1 MRKIAKYLKPFWGGV
16 LLAFLL
22 LFGQAM
28 CDLSLPTYM
37 SDIVNVGIQKGG
49 IESSAVEALSVRGM
63 EAMRIFMDEDGKAL
77 VDTWYTLTDASQ
89 KNPSGKAYGDVYTN
103 LPEDQLYVRNPFPK
117 GEEQA
122 LQAQLDAAFDG
133 AGATLVAA
141 MQSMAPPQEGAQA
154 GAQESSVDIA
164 RLYDRL
170 PMLRSLPGTT
180 FDGARQA
187 AAQMPDM
194 IRDQTGVALA
204 KGILTEMGADMAGIQ
219 SAYIWRIGLL
229 MLLITLAG
237 GVATVLVGLLSA
249 QISSGVARKLRTQ
262 VFARVESFSNTEL
275 DKFSTASLITRTTN
289 DVTQVQ
295 MFVMMGIRMLCYA
308 PIMCVGGILMAVRR
322 AASMTWIIALAGGV
336 LLVIIGVIFVIA
348 VPRFKL
354 IQKLI
359 DKLNLVSRESLSGL
373 MVIRAFGTAE
383 HEKGRFDKANQ
394 DLTKANLFVSR
405 VMATMMP
412 VIMLLMNSVSLLVIW
427 TGAHQIAN
435 ATVQIG
441 DMMAFIQYAMQTI
454 MSFLFLT
461 MIFVFAPRAVVS
473 AGRIAE
479 VLETEPSIVDPAQ
492 PKAFDPAKKGVVEFD
507 HVDFRYE
514 GAEENALSDI
524 TFTAQ
529 PGQTTAIIGSTGSGK
544 STIANL
550 LLRFYDVTEGSIRVD
565 GADLREV
572 GQHDVR
578 ARIGYVPQKGVLL
591 SGTIASNLRYGDE
604 SATDSQLETAAQ
616 VAQAMA
622 FIDEKGERFEA
633 EIAQGGTNVSGGQK
647 QRLSIAR
654 ALVKRP
660 EILVF
665 DDSFS
670 ALDYK
675 TDVALRRA
683 LKENTGESTVMII
696 AQRVGTIMH
705 AEQIIVL
712 DQGRIVGKG
721 THTELMRTCPEYQ
734 EIASSQLSK
743 EELA

>member
-1 MRKIAKYLKPFWGGV
+1 MKKIAKYLKPFLGGV
-16 LLAFLL
+16 LLSFLL

-49 IESSAVEALSVRGM
+49 IEHAAVEVLSVRGM
-63 EAMRIFMDEDGKAL
+63 EAMRIFMDDEGKAL
-77 VDTWYTLTDASQ
+77 VDAWYTLTDASQ
-89 KNPSGKAYGDVYTN
+89 KNATGKAYSEVYTN
-103 LPEDQLYVRNPFPK
+103 LPEDQLYVRNSFPK
-117 GEEQA
+117 GEEKN
-122 LQAQLDAAFDG
+122 LQVQLDAAFDG
-133 AGATLVAA
+133 AGATLVAV
-141 MQSMAPPQEGAQA
+141 MQSMAPQQEGM
-154 GAQESSVDIA
+154 QESSVDIV
-164 RLYDRL
+164 RLYEAL
-170 PMLRSLPGTT
+170 PRLRSLPSGT

-194 IRDQTGVALA
+194 IRDQTGVTLA
-204 KGILTEMGADMAGIQ
+204 RGILAEMGADMAGIQ
-219 SAYIWRIGLL
+219 SAYIWRVGLL

-249 QISSGVARKLRTQ
+249 QISAGVSRKLRTE
-262 VFARVESFSNTEL
+262 VFARVESFSNKEL
-275 DKFSTASLITRTTN
+275 DQFSTASLITRTTN

-308 PIMCVGGILMAVRR
+308 PIMCVGGIIMAVRR
-322 AASMTWIIALAGGV
+322 AASMAWIIALAGGV
-336 LLVIIGVIFVIA
+336 LIVLIGVVFVIA

-383 HEKGRFDKANQ
+383 HEKDRFDKANL
-394 DLTKANLFVSR
+394 DLTKASLFVNR

-412 VIMLLMNSVSLLVIW
+412 IIMLLMNCVSLLVIW
-427 TGAHQIAN
+427 NGAHQIAN

-461 MIFVFAPRAVVS
+461 MIFVFAPRAAVS
-473 AGRIAE
+473 AARIAQ

-507 HVDFRYE
+507 HVNFRYD

-550 LLRFYDVTEGSIRVD
+550 MLRFYDVSGGSIRVD
-565 GADLREV
+565 GADVREV
-572 GQHDVR
+572 GQHDLR

-604 SATDSQLETAAQ
+604 SATDTQLETAAHI
-616 VAQAMA
+616 AQAMT
-622 FIDEKGERFEA
+622 FIDEKDDRFES
-633 EIAQGGTNVSGGQK
+633 EIAQGGANVSGGQK

-654 ALVKRP
+654 ALVKKP